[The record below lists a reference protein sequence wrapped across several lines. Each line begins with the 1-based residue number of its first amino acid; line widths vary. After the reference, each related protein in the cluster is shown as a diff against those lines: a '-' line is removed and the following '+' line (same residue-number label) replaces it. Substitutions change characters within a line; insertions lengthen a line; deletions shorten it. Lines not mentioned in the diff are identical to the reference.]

1 MPSREAS
8 LRNLQKARLTWRPPR
23 PWRSGQ
29 ETRVIRRLVWQWF
42 TYGGTE
48 KWSGR
53 ALARRLGVSHTYI
66 QKLAREFTAD
76 PSRIIG
82 QLAPSVR
89 LPGRVGV
96 SANGELLSLQARPP
110 ATFEQLQVAQQTTQS
125 DRDRGGLRSA
135 PLWKAVEFK
144 IGDSV
149 LRSVVPTRA
158 GTRGPA
164 ELDGIGRDEPR
175 WADGTLSSPAGG
187 RLDPPIIRRNV
198 PKESGR
204 LAWLR
209 RYRMP
214 AE

>member
-23 PWRSGQ
+23 PWRCGQ

-42 TYGGTE
+42 AYDGPG
-48 KWSGR
+48 KWSAR
-53 ALARRLGVSHTYI
+53 ALGRRLGVSHTYI
-66 QKLAREFTAD
+66 QKLVREFTAD
-76 PSRIIG
+76 PGRIIG
-82 QLAPSVR
+82 QLGPVVR

-96 SANGELLSLQARPP
+96 SANGQLLTLQIRLP
-110 ATFEQLQVAQQTTQS
+110 ATFEQLRVAQETTQS
-125 DRDRGGLRSA
+125 ERDRGRLRS
-135 PLWKAVEFK
+135 PRLWKAAEFK
-144 IGDSV
+144 VGDSV
-149 LRSVVPTRA
+149 FRSIVPTRA
-158 GTRGPA
+158 STRVPA
-164 ELDGIGRDEPR
+164 ELNGIGRGEPC
-175 WADGTLSSPAGG
+175 WADGTLSSPADNSF
-187 RLDPPIIRRNV
+187 DPPIIRRNV